1 MNKKILIGGATVCG
15 AAIVTYF
22 IKRMK
27 ASRRV
32 PETTL
37 EKKSHHLTDA
47 FVRAKNHSD
56 NIVSDI

>member
-1 MNKKILIGGATVCG
+1 MNKKILIGGATVCS
-15 AAIVTYF
+15 AAIATYF

-32 PETTL
+32 PETPS
-37 EKKSHHLTDA
+37 EKKSHHLTDV
-47 FVRAKNHSD
+47 FVRAKSHSN

>member
-1 MNKKILIGGATVCG
+1 VCG

-47 FVRAKNHSD
+47 FVRAKNHSN

>member
-1 MNKKILIGGATVCG
+1 MNKKILIGVATVCG
-15 AAIVTYF
+15 AAIVAYF

-32 PETTL
+32 SETPS
-37 EKKSHHLTDA
+37 EKKSHHLTDVFA
-47 FVRAKNHSD
+47 RAKSHSN